1 MKRLVFTVERLSAR
15 MEIRTAGTVPMN
27 AMLGDRFWRKE
38 EGREPYVGPAER
50 KEVQA

>member
-1 MKRLVFTVERLSAR
+1 MKLPVFTVERLSAR
-15 MEIRTAGTVPMN
+15 MEIRTAGTVHECYVR
-27 AMLGDRFWRKE
+27 DRFWRKE